1 MIYVFVTGVGC
12 EIGCAGT
19 TDNILYIRA
28 RVTCRIKSNINENFK
43 TWILNFL
50 DRNNHL
56 TKNDHFFDKEDIYFE
71 AGAINIDGNTFKNI
85 FWNNNT
91 GKRQLSITN

>member
-1 MIYVFVTGVGC
+1 MDLTNDLTLRVLPLGNNDLCFYVTGVGC

-19 TDNILYIRA
+19 TDNILYI

-56 TKNDHFFDKEDIYFE
+56 T
-71 AGAINIDGNTFKNI
+71 
-85 FWNNNT
+85 
-91 GKRQLSITN
+91 